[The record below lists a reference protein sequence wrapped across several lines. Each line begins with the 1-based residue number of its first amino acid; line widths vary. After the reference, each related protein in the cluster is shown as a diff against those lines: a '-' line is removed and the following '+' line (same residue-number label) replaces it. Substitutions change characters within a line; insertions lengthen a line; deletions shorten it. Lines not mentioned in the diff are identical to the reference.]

1 MRRAALAVVTAAVT
15 MVATACGGGD
25 GGSTRSAPSAAEP
38 EPGAPINVGLIAP
51 LTGQLTT
58 LGVGDRQGAQV
69 VADRVNAAGGIK
81 GHKINL
87 IIKDDRT
94 EANQSVV
101 AFNQLLSENV
111 VGVLGSSYA
120 NAAIAVGPLAERAG
134 IPYMSLAPSRQL
146 VQPVKKH
153 LFSLP
158 PTSTMWAKRNLEWM
172 QSEGIT
178 KVAVVYA
185 SDDTFHNDGNNDVNK
200 FAKDYGLDVVAS
212 EPIALAQTDFTT
224 VLAKVRSSGA
234 EAVFLWVAGPAAVAM
249 TKQFAAAKLGD
260 TKLIMTGAQASTL
273 YTEPAGAAGNGA
285 IVNGYNAVI
294 GEYLPPGPLKN
305 SYDRLAAEIKAK
317 YNTTP
322 AQFTCDA
329 ASGAELL
336 FEAMKRAPKLTPASI
351 TDTLNNLSL
360 LTPNGRYTYTPTNHE
375 GAVIQNIAV
384 FEVRDGKFVPTAWQ
398 EKQWDK
404 LPT

>member
-1 MRRAALAVVTAAVT
+1 MRRIALAVATAAT
-15 MVATACGGGD
+15 LVATACGGGD
-25 GGSTRSAPSAAEP
+25 SGSTRSAPTQGELKPGEP
-38 EPGAPINVGLIAP
+38 IKIGMIAT
-51 LTGQLTT
+51 LTGRYAA
-58 LGVGDRQGAQV
+58 LGAGDRQGVQV
-69 VADRVNAAGGIK
+69 VTDRINAAGGIK
-81 GHKINL
+81 GHKIEL

-94 EANQSVV
+94 EPNQSVV

-111 VGVLGSSYA
+111 IAVYGSANA
-120 NAAIAVGPLAERAG
+120 NAALAVGPLAQRAK
-134 IPYMSLAPSRQL
+134 IPYMSLTPSRQL
-146 VQPVKKH
+146 VQPVKRY

-158 PTSTMWAKRNLEWM
+158 PTSTLWAKKDMEWM
-172 QSEGIT
+172 QAEGIK

-185 SDDTFHNDGNNDVNK
+185 SDDTFHVDGNNDVK
-200 FAKDYGLDVVAS
+200 KYAKDYGLEVVAS
-212 EPIALAQTDFTT
+212 EPIQTTATDFTS

-234 EAVFLWVAGPAAVAM
+234 QAMFLWVAGPAAVIM

-260 TKLIMTGAQASTL
+260 TKLVMTGAQASTL
-273 YTEPAGAAGNGA
+273 YTQPAGAAANGA
-285 IVNGYNAVI
+285 VVNGYNAVI
-294 GEYLPPGPLKN
+294 GDYLPPGPQKT

-336 FEAMKRAPKLTPASI
+336 YEAMKRAPKLTRESI
-351 TDTLNNLSL
+351 TDALNNLSL
-360 LTPNGRYTYTPTNHE
+360 LVPSGRYTYTPTNHE

-384 FEVRDGKFVPTAWQ
+384 FEVRNGKFVPTKWQ
-398 EKQWDK
+398 EKQWGS